1 MLPGKV
7 QEKKWRR
14 KRSNRLLKRWASSHT
29 IRECRNCKHV
39 FILYIYIRIYNINI
53 LTSVIFSCNISEVK
67 KKLEITNIIPD
78 DSKRSEPID
87 NVWIARFHKW
97 KIYSFEEAVQNHRE
111 THHPT
116 MYNLP
121 TAPIE
126 AFIELDM
133 QVKKKRNIC
142 EIYDI

>member
-1 MLPGKV
+1 M
-7 QEKKWRR
+7 
-14 KRSNRLLKRWASSHT
+14 
-29 IRECRNCKHV
+29 
-39 FILYIYIRIYNINI
+39 
-53 LTSVIFSCNISEVK
+53 VIFCCDVSEAKKK
-67 KKLEITNIIPD
+67 KKLEITDIIPD
-78 DSKRSEPID
+78 DSKRPDPID

-97 KIYSFEEAVQNHRE
+97 KIHSFEEAVQNHRE

-133 QVKKKRNIC
+133 QVKRKRKKRYM
-142 EIYDI
+142 IYKIVLNV